1 MKPRRLATI
10 LALVLPSFMYG
21 VYRFSVGVVV
31 PELESVYAI
40 DDATAGLVVSASVG
54 FVGLGVIGSG
64 YLAQRFGDV
73 KAILAGFLLF
83 SVPMGVTTVA
93 SNLPVFSGLFLVA
106 SFGSGLMI
114 TPSYGL
120 ASALI
125 PQRKGFA
132 VSFVTSGYN
141 FAGFV
146 GPSTTGY
153 LLTTYGWG
161 APFAVFAV
169 LGIVFFLVF
178 LAALGRGVR
187 STSTSPLSTFAELLR
202 TKVIRVLAV
211 AAFFADLGFLVYLS
225 WAPKFLLSSFASGG
239 ASATTIDTIFGVG
252 LGLGGI
258 GTLAGGAL
266 FDRFGGRKSATLAG
280 VLPAIVLFGVFVANS
295 FVIAVVFVLL
305 AGLFANMFWSLVTA
319 MCQVSVPEERRTAA
333 TSLVQTA
340 GFVGALLGPGI
351 AGVIGGPVPPVLIL
365 TSAAPYAV
373 LAVVVASLYRD
384 PKRATPPRT

>member
-21 VYRFSVGVVV
+21 VYRFSVGVLV
-31 PELESVYAI
+31 PGLESVYAI

-83 SVPMGVTTVA
+83 SVPMGVTAVA

-120 ASALI
+120 ASTLI

-161 APFAVFAV
+161 APFAAFAV
-169 LGIVFFLVF
+169 LGIAFFLVF

-202 TKVIRVLAV
+202 TRVIRVLAV

-280 VLPAIVLFGVFVANS
+280 VLPAIVLFGVFAANS